1 VRLEALCCR
10 VVSLLWTFLGIGLAG
25 WAVARLF
32 LGYGAGDPALRQ
44 LSSYEQAFV
53 RAAADT
59 VFPSGGGALALSGS
73 EAGSVA
79 HVDRYVGSLAPRS
92 RVLIR
97 LLFFLLEHATL
108 FFPAPGWDGI
118 RRFTKLSP
126 AQRIAVLDAW
136 QRSPLAARRTVFQS
150 LRAIV
155 TMAYFANA
163 TVLRGMG
170 LAPLEMESPV
180 IDADL
185 LYPPIGRPKSAIRF
199 TPADRERAVSRAPL
213 DPHGPLDP
221 AYRENA

>member
-1 VRLEALCCR
+1 M
-10 VVSLLWTFLGIGLAG
+10 SFLWTGLAVALAG

-32 LGYGAGDPALRQ
+32 LGYAAADPALRR
-44 LSSYEQAFV
+44 LSSHEQAFV
-53 RAAADT
+53 RAAADA
-59 VFPSGGGALALSGS
+59 VFPAGGALPLSGS
-73 EAGSVA
+73 EAGAVA
-79 HVDRYVGSLAPRS
+79 HVDRYVASLSPRS

-108 FFPAPGWDGI
+108 FFPAPGWNGF

-126 AQRIAVLDAW
+126 AQRVAVLDAW
-136 QRSPLAARRTVFQS
+136 GRSPWAVRRTVFQS

-163 TVLRGMG
+163 AVLRGMG

-180 IDADL
+180 TDADL
-185 LYPPIGRPKSAIRF
+185 LYPPVGRPKSEIRF
-199 TPADRERAVSRAPL
+199 TPADRDRPVSRAPL

-221 AYRENA
+221 AYRETA

>member
-1 VRLEALCCR
+1 M
-10 VVSLLWTFLGIGLAG
+10 SLLWILLVVLAA

-32 LGYGAGDPALRQ
+32 LGYGRGDPALRQ
-44 LSSYEQAFV
+44 LSSHEQAFV
-53 RAAADT
+53 RAALDT
-59 VFPSGGGALALSGS
+59 VFPAGGEIASSGTQAGG
-73 EAGSVA
+73 VA
-79 HVDRYVGSLAPRS
+79 HVDRYVASLSPRS

-118 RRFTKLSP
+118 RRFSRLSP
-126 AQRIAVLDAW
+126 AQREVVLDGW
-136 QRSPLAARRTVFQS
+136 GRSPLAARRAVFQS

-155 TMAYFANA
+155 TMAYFANPA
-163 TVLRGMG
+163 VLRGMG

-185 LYPPIGRPKSAIRF
+185 LFPPIGQPKSAIRF
-199 TPADRERAVSRAPL
+199 VPADRDRAVSRAPL

-221 AYRENA
+221 KYRETA

>member
-1 VRLEALCCR
+1 MGL
-10 VVSLLWTFLGIGLAG
+10 LGILLATALAA
-25 WAVARLF
+25 WAVARLV
-32 LGYGAGDPALRQ
+32 LGYPAGDPALRH
-44 LSSYEQAFV
+44 LSSHEQAFV
-53 RAAADT
+53 RAAADA
-59 VFPSGGGALALSGS
+59 VFPAGGALALSGS
-73 EAGSVA
+73 EAGAVA
-79 HVDRYVGSLAPRS
+79 HVDRYVASLSPRS

-126 AQRIAVLDAW
+126 AQRVAVLDGW
-136 QRSPLAARRTVFQS
+136 GRSPLAARRTVFQS

-163 TVLRGMG
+163 AVLRGMG
-170 LAPLEMESPV
+170 LAPLAMESPV

-185 LYPPIGRPKSAIRF
+185 LFPPIGQPKSAIRF

-221 AYRENA
+221 AYREPA

>member
-1 VRLEALCCR
+1 M
-10 VVSLLWTFLGIGLAG
+10 SLLWIFLGTTLAC
-25 WAVARLF
+25 WAVARLL
-32 LGYGAGDPALRQ
+32 LGYGPGDRDLHQ
-44 LSSYEQAFV
+44 LSRHEQAFV

-59 VFPSGGGALALSGS
+59 VFPSGGALALSGS
-73 EAGSVA
+73 EAGAVE
-79 HVDRYVGSLAPRS
+79 HVDRFVASLPPRS

-108 FFPAPGWDGI
+108 FFPAPGWTGI
-118 RRFTKLSP
+118 RRFTALSP
-126 AQRIAVLDAW
+126 AQRVAVLDAW
-136 QRSPLAARRTVFQS
+136 GRSPLVARRNVFQS
-150 LRAIV
+150 LRAVV

-163 TVLRGMG
+163 AVLRGMA

-199 TPADRERAVSRAPL
+199 VADDRQRAVSRAPL

-221 AYRENA
+221 AYRETA